1 MEIKLDN
8 RYLIKTDKYNFK
20 VGYYIERERNGEMEK
35 VFVADGY
42 YSNLSGAIKG
52 YIKGEILSI
61 DKDTNKEIFEE
72 LKKLYLRVKEI
83 YLYIENSK
91 DVNISKLYKCMND
104 SDDFEDLED

>member
-1 MEIKLDN
+1 MEIQLDN
-8 RYLIKTDKYNFK
+8 KYIIKTDKHNFK
-20 VGYYIERERNGEMEK
+20 VGYYIERERNGETEK

-61 DKDTNKEIFEE
+61 EKDSNKEIFEE
-72 LKKLYLRVKEI
+72 LKKLYLKVKEI

-91 DVNISKLYKCMND
+91 DVYISKLYECMDD
-104 SDDFEDLED
+104 SED

>member
-20 VGYYIERERNGEMEK
+20 VGYYIERERNGEVEK
-35 VFVADGY
+35 VFVTDGY

-61 DKDTNKEIFEE
+61 DKDTNKEIFED
-72 LKKLYLRVKEI
+72 LKKIYLRVKEI
-83 YLYIENSK
+83 YLLIDESK
-91 DVNISKLYKCMND
+91 DIHISELRRCIKN
-104 SDDFEDLED
+104 LED